1 MKSCQRRWP
10 GRWRKNKVHSAF
22 PEVAALAD
30 QAISKVFLLFF
41 PERRKD
47 YHAAMKSI
55 FIFLALVCAADARAD
70 LVMQQQITI
79 TTNNS
84 VATIKVKGAKVR
96 LDLNAG
102 QPQAISLITDLKTG
116 DTITLMHS
124 QKMFV
129 KTSGAATKQTRPASN
144 GVAANTAPKPP
155 VPRATGQTQKVGN
168 YDTELYKWSN
178 SRGIAG
184 TAWVAK
190 NFPDYA
196 RIQADLAVLDKS
208 PGGVDNDMNPALS
221 QLPGMLVR
229 SQVAGGGQTIIAA
242 LISAKEEPVD
252 ASLFQAPANYKEL
265 PRPKPFVRPAPKIAP
280 GKTAPGR

>member
-1 MKSCQRRWP
+1 MFWRRAAP
-10 GRWRKNKVHSAF
+10 VAQFGKQQGSA
-22 PEVAALAD
+22 PA
-30 QAISKVFLLFF
+30 SRPNVFLLFF
-41 PERRKD
+41 HERRKD
-47 YHAAMKSI
+47 YPAAMKSI
-55 FIFLALVCAADARAD
+55 IISLALVCTAAGARAD
-70 LVMQQQITI
+70 LVIQQQITV

-96 LDLNAG
+96 LDLYVG

-116 DTITLMHS
+116 DTITLMHN

-129 KTSGAATKQTRPASN
+129 KTSGAATKQTKPASN
-144 GVAANTAPKPP
+144 GVTTNTASKPP
-155 VPRATGQTQKVGN
+155 VPRATGQTQKVGS
-168 YDTELYKWSN
+168 YDTDLYKWSN
-178 SRGIAG
+178 SRGITG

-208 PGGVDNDMNPALS
+208 PGGADNDMNPALS
-221 QLPGMLVR
+221 QLPGMMVR
-229 SQVAGGGQTIIAA
+229 SQVTGSGQTITVA

-252 ASLFQAPANYKEL
+252 ASSFQAPANYKEL
-265 PRPKPFVRPAPKIAP
+265 PRPKPFVRPPPKAAP